1 MLEPMLAVGRARAVD
16 VQYQSNGGAIVRA
29 EVRFGDW
36 LEKPGAPD
44 GYAVAV
50 SAMHLGA
57 APTARL
63 AIASKIALAGP
74 KTLVVLCY
82 QQLVVVNLP

>member
-1 MLEPMLAVGRARAVD
+1 MLPAGASSPTLVVP
-16 VQYQSNGGAIVRA
+16 GGGV
-29 EVRFGDW
+29 V
-36 LEKPGAPD
+36 
-44 GYAVAV
+44 V
-50 SAMHLGA
+50 LGA

>member
-1 MLEPMLAVGRARAVD
+1 MASDLYMLPAGASSPTLLVP
-16 VQYQSNGGAIVRA
+16 GGGV
-29 EVRFGDW
+29 V
-36 LEKPGAPD
+36 
-44 GYAVAV
+44 V
-50 SAMHLGA
+50 LGA